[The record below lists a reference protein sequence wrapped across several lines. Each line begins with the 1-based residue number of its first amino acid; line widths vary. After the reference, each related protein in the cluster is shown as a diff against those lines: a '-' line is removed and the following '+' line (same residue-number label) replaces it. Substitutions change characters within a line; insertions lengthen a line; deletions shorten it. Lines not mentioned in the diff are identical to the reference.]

1 MRRFTLLLILS
12 IALPTFGVAQEYLSR
27 TVRDSM
33 TRAIQRI
40 TLKEVAGSYAKV
52 QSVRVSDG
60 NEEEGEGP
68 TVEVRVSKELAYFP
82 MRSES
87 LASIYD
93 AVEEKLPKEYRR
105 HTILIYSEDR
115 LIDDLVP
122 VMYNPNVEG
131 GRFTNRTTKPL
142 IRRLSRIAEPTK
154 GLANR
159 HIALWQS
166 HGRYFNNSTGEWGW
180 QRSILWETVEDLYTQ
195 SYVIPYL
202 LPMLES
208 AGATVLLPRER
219 SMRHE
224 EVIIDND
231 EGIDPT
237 TYAEHNGI
245 EEWEWGGLGFAHL
258 HETYPTGHN
267 PFHDGTTRRVAT
279 TTDRDN
285 LSTVSWGGEI
295 PVSGEYSLYVSY
307 RTEKRSVSDAHYT
320 VHASGGDREFL
331 VNQRMGGSM
340 WVCLGDFYFDA
351 GTYDRLVTLDNYSS
365 EKGYVVADA
374 VKIGGGM
381 GNIRREVHAELASE
395 DREYASEVSGYPR
408 FTEGARYWLQWSGF
422 EEDVYAPKAGKDDYR
437 DDYMSRPHWVNTL
450 MRGSERYNVK
460 QRKPKRDEVVSAG
473 RNIPLDL
480 TLAFHSDAGVRLND
494 DVIGTLGIYCTRDGG
509 GKFEDDIS
517 RLRSRDLTDIVMS
530 QIVADIR
537 SKYEPEWVRR
547 GMWDRAYYEARI
559 PRCPT
564 MLLELLSHQNFADM
578 RYGLD
583 PSFRFDVSRAV
594 YKGILRFLASQYAT
608 DYVVQPLAVNSFA
621 ATLTDSGVALSWE
634 PTHDSLEPTAKA
646 DYYILYTRVDG
657 GGFDCGRRVD
667 ATSVEVEQS
676 PDKIYSYRITAVNA
690 GGESFPSETL
700 SACRRSQERGEVIVV
715 NGFDRVAAPLSVQ
728 GDSIAGFYN
737 RYDSGV
743 GYIRDIS
750 FTGEQVNFQRSLS
763 KEENDAY
770 ALGQSYSDY
779 ETEIVA
785 GNSFDYPSLHG
796 ESIVAAGY
804 SFSSASRLAVEQ
816 RRVAL
821 EEYDAVDLI
830 LGKQRTTIIGRGAM
844 DARYQVFGEAL
855 KAVLRDYAS
864 SGGKLLVS
872 GSYILDDLWHSPLAT
887 DDDKTFAR
895 EVLHASFGGDMAT
908 RRGQV
913 RMPVTE
919 FSSSTHNIE
928 FSMDLN
934 PDIYAIESPEVVR
947 PADKQTT
954 TILRYRSNNRS
965 AATAFRD
972 SMAVVTLGFPFELIN
987 SDTSRNLLMQ
997 KVLDYFAER

>member
-1 MRRFTLLLILS
+1 MKRFPLIL
-12 IALPTFGVAQEYLSR
+12 IIFILVPTLAVAQEYLQRS
-27 TVRDSM
+27 VRDSL
-33 TRAIQRI
+33 TKAIQRI
-40 TLKEVAGSYAKV
+40 TLAEVAGSYAKV
-52 QSVRVSDG
+52 ESVRVSDS
-60 NEEEGEGP
+60 ESP

-82 MRSES
+82 MRGES
-87 LASIYD
+87 LRRIYD
-93 AVEEKLPKEYRR
+93 AVEEKLPQKYRR
-105 HTILIYSEDR
+105 HTLLIYSDGR

-122 VMYNPNVEG
+122 VMYSSRVEG
-131 GRFTNRTTKPL
+131 GRFTNRAKVPL
-142 IRRLSRIAEPTK
+142 VRRLSRIAEPTK

-166 HGRYFNNSTGEWGW
+166 HGRYFNNSTGEWSW

-224 EVIIDND
+224 ELIIDND

-237 TYAEHNGI
+237 TYTEYNGS
-245 EEWEWGGLGFAHL
+245 EPWEWGGLGFAHL

-279 TTDRDN
+279 TDDKDN
-285 LSTVSWGGEI
+285 LSKVVWGGEI

-307 RTEKRSVSDAHYT
+307 RTEKRSVTDAHYT
-320 VHASGGDREFL
+320 VHASGGDHEFL

-340 WVCLGDFYFDA
+340 WLCLGDFYFDA
-351 GTYDRLVTLDNYSS
+351 GTYEELVTLDNYST
-365 EKGYVVADA
+365 EEGYVVADA

-381 GNIRREVHAELASE
+381 GNIRRDVHPDLKSE
-395 DREYASEVSGYPR
+395 DYEYPSEVSGYPR

-437 DDYMSRPHWVNTL
+437 DDYMSRPHWVNSL
-450 MRGSERYNVK
+450 MRGSERYDVK
-460 QRKPKRDEVVSAG
+460 QRKPKRGEVVSAG

-494 DVIGTLGIYCTRDGG
+494 DIIGTLGIYCTKDDGG
-509 GKFEDDIS
+509 EFEDDIS

-537 SKYEPEWVRR
+537 AKYEPNWVRR

-594 YKGILRFLASQYAT
+594 YKGVLRYLASQYAT
-608 DYVVQPLAVNSFA
+608 DYVVQPLAVRGFSA
-621 ATLTDSGVALSWE
+621 RLTSSGAKLSWE
-634 PTHDSLEPTAKA
+634 PTPDPLEPTAKA

-657 GGFDCGRRVD
+657 GGFDLGRRVD
-667 ATSVEVEQS
+667 ATSVEVEQDA
-676 PDKIYSYRITAVNA
+676 DKIYSYRITAVNE

-700 SACRRSQERGEVIVV
+700 SACRRTASRGEVMVV
-715 NGFDRVAAPLSVQ
+715 NGFDRVAAPMSVQ

-737 RYDSGV
+737 RYDSGAA
-743 GYIRDIS
+743 YLRDIS

-796 ESIVAAGY
+796 EAIVAAGY
-804 SFSSASRLAVEQ
+804 SFSSASRLAVESGS
-816 RRVAL
+816 VEL
-821 EEYDAVDLI
+821 SEYEVVDLI
-830 LGKQRTTIIGRGAM
+830 LGKQRTTTIGRGAFEPRFQ
-844 DARYQVFGEAL
+844 AFGEAM
-855 KAVLRDYAS
+855 KSALRDYAAN
-864 SGGKLLVS
+864 GGNLVVS
-872 GSYILDDLWHSPLAT
+872 GSYALSDLWHSPLAT
-887 DDDKTFAR
+887 DDDRTFAKQT
-895 EVLHASFGGDMAT
+895 LHASFAGDMAT
-908 RRGQV
+908 QRGVV
-913 RMPVTE
+913 RMPVTKFSATTAELE
-919 FSSSTHNIE
+919 FTTE
-928 FSMDLN
+928 LN
-934 PDIYAIESPEVVR
+934 SEIYCVESPEVVS
-947 PADKQTT
+947 PADKETQ

-965 AATAFRD
+965 AATAYRGD
-972 SMAVVTLGFPFELIN
+972 YGVVLLGFPFETI
-987 SDTSRNLLMQ
+987 TSVDSRKELMQ
-997 KVLDYFAER
+997 KVLDYFARER

>member
-1 MRRFTLLLILS
+1 MKRFPLIL
-12 IALPTFGVAQEYLSR
+12 IIFMLVPTLAVAQEYLQRS
-27 TVRDSM
+27 VRDSL
-33 TRAIQRI
+33 TKAIQRI
-40 TLKEVAGSYAKV
+40 TLAEVAGSYAKV
-52 QSVRVSDG
+52 ESVRVSDS
-60 NEEEGEGP
+60 ESP

-82 MRSES
+82 MRGES
-87 LASIYD
+87 LRRIYD
-93 AVEEKLPKEYRR
+93 AVEEKLPAKYRR
-105 HTILIYSEDR
+105 HTLLIYSDGR

-122 VMYNPNVEG
+122 VMYSSRVAG
-131 GRFTNRTTKPL
+131 GRFTNRAKVPL
-142 IRRLSRIAEPTK
+142 VRRLSRISEPTK

-224 EVIIDND
+224 ELIIDND

-237 TYAEHNGI
+237 TYTEYNGS
-245 EEWEWGGLGFAHL
+245 EPWEWGGLGFAHL

-279 TTDRDN
+279 TDDKDN
-285 LSTVSWGGEI
+285 LSKVVWGGEI

-307 RTEKRSVSDAHYT
+307 RTEKRSVTDAHYT

-340 WVCLGDFYFDA
+340 WLCLGDFYFDA
-351 GTYDRLVTLDNYSS
+351 GTYEELVTLDNYST
-365 EKGYVVADA
+365 EEGYVVADA

-381 GNIRREVHAELASE
+381 GNIRRDVHPDLKSE
-395 DREYASEVSGYPR
+395 DYEYPSEVSGYPR

-437 DDYMSRPHWVNTL
+437 DDYMSRPHWVNCL
-450 MRGSERYNVK
+450 MRGSERYDVK
-460 QRKPKRDEVVSAG
+460 QRKPKRGEVVSAG

-494 DVIGTLGIYCTRDGG
+494 DIIGTLGIYCTKDDGG
-509 GKFEDDIS
+509 EFEDDIS

-537 SKYEPEWVRR
+537 AKYEPNWVRR

-594 YKGILRFLASQYAT
+594 YKGVLRYLASQYAT
-608 DYVVQPLAVNSFA
+608 DYVVQPLAVRGFTA
-621 ATLTDSGVALSWE
+621 CLTSSGAKLSWE
-634 PTHDSLEPTAKA
+634 PTPDPLEPTAKA

-657 GGFDCGRRVD
+657 GGFDLGRRVD
-667 ATSVEVEQS
+667 ATSVEVEQDA
-676 PDKIYSYRITAVNA
+676 DKIYSYRITAVNE

-700 SACRRSQERGEVIVV
+700 SACRLSASRGEVMVV
-715 NGFDRVAAPLSVQ
+715 NGFDRVAAPMSVQ

-737 RYDSGV
+737 RYDSGAA
-743 GYIRDIS
+743 YLRDIS
-750 FTGEQVNFQRSLS
+750 FTGEQVNFQRSLT

-796 ESIVAAGY
+796 EAIVAAGY
-804 SFSSASRLAVEQ
+804 SFSSASRLAVESGS
-816 RRVAL
+816 VEL
-821 EEYDAVDLI
+821 SEYEVVDLI
-830 LGKQRTTIIGRGAM
+830 LGKQRTTTIGRGAFEPRFQ
-844 DARYQVFGEAL
+844 AFGEAM
-855 KAVLRDYAS
+855 KSALRDYTAN
-864 SGGKLLVS
+864 GGNLVVS
-872 GSYILDDLWHSPLAT
+872 GSYALSDLWHSPLAT
-887 DDDKTFAR
+887 DDDRTFAN
-895 EVLHASFGGDMAT
+895 EILHASFAGDMAT
-908 RRGQV
+908 QRGVV
-913 RMPVTE
+913 RMPVTKFSATTAELE
-919 FSSSTHNIE
+919 FTTE
-928 FSMDLN
+928 LN
-934 PDIYAIESPEVVR
+934 SEIYCVESPEVVR
-947 PADKQTT
+947 PADKETQ
-954 TILRYRSNNRS
+954 TILRYRSSNRS
-965 AATAFRD
+965 AATAYCGD
-972 SMAVVTLGFPFELIN
+972 YGVVLLGFPFEII
-987 SDTSRNLLMQ
+987 TSADSRKELMQ
-997 KVLDYFAER
+997 KVLDYFANE

>member
-1 MRRFTLLLILS
+1 MKRFPLIL
-12 IALPTFGVAQEYLSR
+12 IIFILVPTLAVAQEYLQRS
-27 TVRDSM
+27 VRDSL
-33 TRAIQRI
+33 TKAIQRI
-40 TLKEVAGSYAKV
+40 TLAEVAGSYAKV
-52 QSVRVSDG
+52 ESVRVSDS
-60 NEEEGEGP
+60 ESP

-82 MRSES
+82 MRGES
-87 LASIYD
+87 LRRIYD
-93 AVEEKLPKEYRR
+93 AVEEKLPEKYRR
-105 HTILIYSEDR
+105 HTLLIYSDGR

-122 VMYNPNVEG
+122 VMYSSRVEG
-131 GRFTNRTTKPL
+131 GRFTNRAKVPL
-142 IRRLSRIAEPTK
+142 VRRLSRISEPTK

-166 HGRYFNNSTGEWGW
+166 HGRYFNNSTGEWSW

-224 EVIIDND
+224 ELIIDND

-237 TYAEHNGI
+237 TYTEYNGS
-245 EEWEWGGLGFAHL
+245 EPWEWGGLGFAHL

-279 TTDRDN
+279 TDDKDN
-285 LSTVSWGGEI
+285 LSKVVWGGEI

-307 RTEKRSVSDAHYT
+307 RTEKRSVTDAHYT
-320 VHASGGDREFL
+320 VHASGGDHEFL

-340 WVCLGDFYFDA
+340 WLCLGDFYFDA
-351 GTYDRLVTLDNYSS
+351 GTYEELVTLDNYST
-365 EKGYVVADA
+365 EEGYVVADA

-381 GNIRREVHAELASE
+381 GNIRRDVHPDQKSE
-395 DREYASEVSGYPR
+395 DYEYPSAVSGYPR

-437 DDYMSRPHWVNTL
+437 DDYMSRPHWVNSL
-450 MRGSERYNVK
+450 MRGSERYDVK
-460 QRKPKRDEVVSAG
+460 QRKPKRGEVVSAG

-494 DVIGTLGIYCTRDGG
+494 DIIGTLGIYCTKDDGG
-509 GKFEDDIS
+509 EFEDDIS

-537 SKYEPEWVRR
+537 AKYEPNWVRR

-594 YKGILRFLASQYAT
+594 YKGVLRYLASQYAT
-608 DYVVQPLAVNSFA
+608 DYVVQPLAVRGFSA
-621 ATLTDSGVALSWE
+621 RLTSSGAKLSWE
-634 PTHDSLEPTAKA
+634 PTPDPLEPTAKA

-657 GGFDCGRRVD
+657 GGFDLGRRVD
-667 ATSVEVEQS
+667 ATSVEVEQDA
-676 PDKIYSYRITAVNA
+676 DKIYSYRITAVNE

-700 SACRRSQERGEVIVV
+700 SACRRTASRGEVMVV
-715 NGFDRVAAPLSVQ
+715 NGFDRVAAPMSVQ

-737 RYDSGV
+737 RYDSGAA
-743 GYIRDIS
+743 YLRDIS

-796 ESIVAAGY
+796 EAIVAAGY
-804 SFSSASRLAVEQ
+804 SFSSASRLAVESGS
-816 RRVAL
+816 VEL
-821 EEYDAVDLI
+821 SEYEVVDLI
-830 LGKQRTTIIGRGAM
+830 LGKQRTTTIGRGAFEPRFQ
-844 DARYQVFGEAL
+844 AFGEAM
-855 KAVLRDYAS
+855 KSALRDYTAN
-864 SGGKLLVS
+864 GGNLVVS
-872 GSYILDDLWHSPLAT
+872 GSYALSDLWHSPLAT
-887 DDDKTFAR
+887 DDDRTFAKQT
-895 EVLHASFGGDMAT
+895 LHASFAGDMAT
-908 RRGQV
+908 QRGVV
-913 RMPVTE
+913 RMPVTKFSATTAELE
-919 FSSSTHNIE
+919 FSTE
-928 FSMDLN
+928 LN
-934 PDIYAIESPEVVR
+934 SEIYCVESPEVVR
-947 PADKQTT
+947 PADKETQ

-965 AATAFRD
+965 AATAYRGD
-972 SMAVVTLGFPFELIN
+972 YGVVLLGFPFETI
-987 SDTSRNLLMQ
+987 TSVDSRKELMQ
-997 KVLDYFAER
+997 KVLDYFARER

>member
-1 MRRFTLLLILS
+1 MKRFPLIL
-12 IALPTFGVAQEYLSR
+12 IIFMLVPTLAVAQEYLQRS
-27 TVRDSM
+27 VRDSL
-33 TRAIQRI
+33 TKAIQRI
-40 TLKEVAGSYAKV
+40 TLAEVAGSYAKV
-52 QSVRVSDG
+52 ESVRVSDS
-60 NEEEGEGP
+60 ESP

-82 MRSES
+82 MRGES
-87 LASIYD
+87 LRRIYD
-93 AVEEKLPKEYRR
+93 AVEEKLPAKYRR
-105 HTILIYSEDR
+105 HTLLIYSDGR

-122 VMYNPNVEG
+122 VMYSSRVAG
-131 GRFTNRTTKPL
+131 GRFTNRAKVPL
-142 IRRLSRIAEPTK
+142 VRRLSRISEPTK

-224 EVIIDND
+224 ELIIDND

-237 TYAEHNGI
+237 TYTEYNGS
-245 EEWEWGGLGFAHL
+245 EPWEWGGLGFAHL

-279 TTDRDN
+279 TDDKDN
-285 LSTVSWGGEI
+285 LSKVVWGGEI

-307 RTEKRSVSDAHYT
+307 RTEKRSVTDAHYT

-340 WVCLGDFYFDA
+340 WLCLGDFYFDA
-351 GTYDRLVTLDNYSS
+351 GTYEELVTLDNYST
-365 EKGYVVADA
+365 EEGYVVADA

-381 GNIRREVHAELASE
+381 GNIRRDVHPDLKSE
-395 DREYASEVSGYPR
+395 DYEYPSEVSGYPR

-437 DDYMSRPHWVNTL
+437 DDYMSRPHWVNCL
-450 MRGSERYNVK
+450 MRGSERYDVK
-460 QRKPKRDEVVSAG
+460 QRKPKRGEVVSAG

-494 DVIGTLGIYCTRDGG
+494 DIIGTLGIYCTKDDGG
-509 GKFEDDIS
+509 EFEDDIS

-537 SKYEPEWVRR
+537 AKYEPNWVRR

-594 YKGILRFLASQYAT
+594 YKGVLRYLASQYAT
-608 DYVVQPLAVNSFA
+608 DYVVQPLAVRGFTA
-621 ATLTDSGVALSWE
+621 CLTSSGAKLSWE
-634 PTHDSLEPTAKA
+634 PTPDPLEPTAKA

-657 GGFDCGRRVD
+657 GGFDLGRRVD
-667 ATSVEVEQS
+667 ATSVEVEQDA
-676 PDKIYSYRITAVNA
+676 DKIYSYRITAVNE

-700 SACRRSQERGEVIVV
+700 SACRLSASRGEVMVV
-715 NGFDRVAAPLSVQ
+715 NGFDRVAAPMSVQ

-737 RYDSGV
+737 RYDSGAA
-743 GYIRDIS
+743 YLRDIS
-750 FTGEQVNFQRSLS
+750 FTGEQVNFQRSLT

-796 ESIVAAGY
+796 EAIVAAGY
-804 SFSSASRLAVEQ
+804 SFSSASRLAVESGS
-816 RRVAL
+816 VEL
-821 EEYDAVDLI
+821 SEYEVVDLI
-830 LGKQRTTIIGRGAM
+830 LGKQRTTTIGRGAFEPRFQ
-844 DARYQVFGEAL
+844 AFGEAM
-855 KAVLRDYAS
+855 KSALRDYTAN
-864 SGGKLLVS
+864 GGNLVVS
-872 GSYILDDLWHSPLAT
+872 GSYALSDLWHSPLAT
-887 DDDKTFAR
+887 DDDRTFAN
-895 EVLHASFGGDMAT
+895 EILHASFAGDMAT
-908 RRGQV
+908 QRGVV
-913 RMPVTE
+913 RMPVTKFSATTAELE
-919 FSSSTHNIE
+919 FTTE
-928 FSMDLN
+928 LN
-934 PDIYAIESPEVVR
+934 SEIYCVESPEVVR
-947 PADKQTT
+947 PADKETQ

-965 AATAFRD
+965 AATAYCGD
-972 SMAVVTLGFPFELIN
+972 YGVVLLGFPFETI
-987 SDTSRNLLMQ
+987 TSADSRKELMQ
-997 KVLDYFAER
+997 KVLDYFANE

>member
-1 MRRFTLLLILS
+1 MKRFPLIL
-12 IALPTFGVAQEYLSR
+12 IIFILVPTLAVAQEYLQRS
-27 TVRDSM
+27 VRDSL
-33 TRAIQRI
+33 TKAIQRI
-40 TLKEVAGSYAKV
+40 TLAEVAGSYAKV
-52 QSVRVSDG
+52 ESVRVSDS
-60 NEEEGEGP
+60 ESP

-82 MRSES
+82 MRGES
-87 LASIYD
+87 LRRIYD
-93 AVEEKLPKEYRR
+93 AVEEKLPEKYRR
-105 HTILIYSEDR
+105 HTLLIYSDGR

-122 VMYNPNVEG
+122 VMYSSRVEG
-131 GRFTNRTTKPL
+131 GRFTNRAKVPL
-142 IRRLSRIAEPTK
+142 VRRLSRISEPTK

-224 EVIIDND
+224 ELIIDND

-237 TYAEHNGI
+237 TYTEYNGS
-245 EEWEWGGLGFAHL
+245 EPWEWGGLGFAHL

-279 TTDRDN
+279 TDDKDN
-285 LSTVSWGGEI
+285 LSKVVWGGEI

-307 RTEKRSVSDAHYT
+307 RTEKRSVTDAHYT

-340 WVCLGDFYFDA
+340 WLCLGDFYFDA
-351 GTYDRLVTLDNYSS
+351 GTYEELVTLDNYST
-365 EKGYVVADA
+365 EEGYVVADA

-381 GNIRREVHAELASE
+381 GNIRRDVHPDLKSE
-395 DREYASEVSGYPR
+395 DYEYPSEVSGYPR

-437 DDYMSRPHWVNTL
+437 DDYMSRPHWVNSL
-450 MRGSERYNVK
+450 MRGSERYDVK
-460 QRKPKRDEVVSAG
+460 QRKPKRGEVVSAG

-494 DVIGTLGIYCTRDGG
+494 DIIGTLGIYCTKDDGG
-509 GKFEDDIS
+509 EFEDDIS

-537 SKYEPEWVRR
+537 AKYEPNWVRR

-594 YKGILRFLASQYAT
+594 YKGVLRYLASQYAT
-608 DYVVQPLAVNSFA
+608 DYVVQPLAVRGFSA
-621 ATLTDSGVALSWE
+621 CLTSSGAKLSWE
-634 PTHDSLEPTAKA
+634 PTPDPLEPTAKA

-657 GGFDCGRRVD
+657 GGFDLGRRVD
-667 ATSVEVEQS
+667 ATSVEVEQDA
-676 PDKIYSYRITAVNA
+676 DKIYSYRITAVNE

-700 SACRRSQERGEVIVV
+700 SACRLSASRGEAMVV
-715 NGFDRVAAPLSVQ
+715 NGFDRVAAPMSVQ

-737 RYDSGV
+737 RYDSGAA
-743 GYIRDIS
+743 YLRDIS

-796 ESIVAAGY
+796 EAIVAAGY
-804 SFSSASRLAVEQ
+804 SFSSASRLAVESGS
-816 RRVAL
+816 VEL
-821 EEYDAVDLI
+821 SEYEVVDLI
-830 LGKQRTTIIGRGAM
+830 LGKQRTTTIGRGAFEPRFQ
-844 DARYQVFGEAL
+844 AFGEAM
-855 KAVLRDYAS
+855 KSALRDYAAN
-864 SGGKLLVS
+864 GGNLVVS
-872 GSYILDDLWHSPLAT
+872 GSYALSDLWHSPLAM
-887 DDDKTFAR
+887 DDDRTFAKQT
-895 EVLHASFGGDMAT
+895 LHASFAGDMAT
-908 RRGQV
+908 QRGVV
-913 RMPVTE
+913 RMPVTKFSATTAELE
-919 FSSSTHNIE
+919 FSTE
-928 FSMDLN
+928 LN
-934 PDIYAIESPEVVR
+934 SEIYCVESPEVVR
-947 PADKQTT
+947 PADKETQI
-954 TILRYRSNNRS
+954 ILRYRSNNRS
-965 AATAFRD
+965 AATAYSGD
-972 SMAVVTLGFPFELIN
+972 YGVVLLGFPFETI
-987 SDTSRNLLMQ
+987 TSADSRKELMQ
-997 KVLDYFAER
+997 KVLDYFANE

>member
-1 MRRFTLLLILS
+1 MKRFPLIL
-12 IALPTFGVAQEYLSR
+12 IIFILVPTLAVAQEYLQRS
-27 TVRDSM
+27 VRDSL
-33 TRAIQRI
+33 TKAIQRI
-40 TLKEVAGSYAKV
+40 TLAEVAGSYAKV
-52 QSVRVSDG
+52 ESVRVSDS
-60 NEEEGEGP
+60 ESP

-82 MRSES
+82 MRGES
-87 LASIYD
+87 LRRIYD
-93 AVEEKLPKEYRR
+93 AVGEKLPEKYRR
-105 HTILIYSEDR
+105 HTLLIYSDGR

-122 VMYNPNVEG
+122 VMYSSRVAG
-131 GRFTNRTTKPL
+131 GRFTNRAKVPL
-142 IRRLSRIAEPTK
+142 VRRLSRISEPTK

-224 EVIIDND
+224 ELIIDND

-237 TYAEHNGI
+237 TYTEYNGS
-245 EEWEWGGLGFAHL
+245 EPWEWGGLGFAHL

-279 TTDRDN
+279 TDDKDN
-285 LSTVSWGGEI
+285 LSKVVWGGEI

-307 RTEKRSVSDAHYT
+307 RTEKRSVTDAHYT

-340 WVCLGDFYFDA
+340 WLCLGDFYFDA
-351 GTYDRLVTLDNYSS
+351 GTYEELVTLDNYST
-365 EKGYVVADA
+365 EEGYVVADA

-381 GNIRREVHAELASE
+381 GNIRRDVHSDLKSE
-395 DREYASEVSGYPR
+395 DYEYPSEVSGYPR

-437 DDYMSRPHWVNTL
+437 DDYMSRPHWVNSL
-450 MRGSERYNVK
+450 MRGSERYDVK
-460 QRKPKRDEVVSAG
+460 QRKPKRGEVVSAG

-494 DVIGTLGIYCTRDGG
+494 DIIGTLGIYCTKDDGG
-509 GKFEDDIS
+509 EFEDDIS

-537 SKYEPEWVRR
+537 AKYEPNWVRR

-594 YKGILRFLASQYAT
+594 YKGVLRYLASQYAT
-608 DYVVQPLAVNSFA
+608 DYVVQPLAVRGFSA
-621 ATLTDSGVALSWE
+621 RLTSSGAKLSWE
-634 PTHDSLEPTAKA
+634 PTPDPLEPTAKA

-657 GGFDCGRRVD
+657 GGFDLGRRVD
-667 ATSVEVEQS
+667 ATSVEVEQDA
-676 PDKIYSYRITAVNA
+676 DKIYSYRITAVNE

-700 SACRRSQERGEVIVV
+700 SACRLSASRGEVMVV
-715 NGFDRVAAPLSVQ
+715 NGFDRVAAPMSVQ

-737 RYDSGV
+737 RYDSGAA
-743 GYIRDIS
+743 YLRDIS

-796 ESIVAAGY
+796 EAIVAAGY
-804 SFSSASRLAVEQ
+804 SFSSASRLAVESGS
-816 RRVAL
+816 VEL
-821 EEYDAVDLI
+821 SEYEVVDLI
-830 LGKQRTTIIGRGAM
+830 LGKQRTTTIGRGAFEPRFQ
-844 DARYQVFGEAL
+844 AFGEAM
-855 KAVLRDYAS
+855 KSALRDYTAN
-864 SGGKLLVS
+864 GGNLVVS
-872 GSYILDDLWHSPLAT
+872 GSYALSDLWHSPLAT
-887 DDDKTFAR
+887 DDDRTFAN
-895 EVLHASFGGDMAT
+895 EILHASFGGDMAT
-908 RRGQV
+908 QRGVV
-913 RMPVTE
+913 RMPVTKFSATTSELE
-919 FSSSTHNIE
+919 FTTE
-928 FSMDLN
+928 LN
-934 PDIYAIESPEVVR
+934 SEIYCVESPEVVS
-947 PADKQTT
+947 PADKETQ

-965 AATAFRD
+965 AATAYRGD
-972 SMAVVTLGFPFELIN
+972 YGVVLLGFPFETI
-987 SDTSRNLLMQ
+987 TSADSRKELMQ
-997 KVLDYFAER
+997 KMLDYFANE